1 MDEQDPVVCVGGRGH
16 FLFSSYFQVSL
27 VCLRLKP
34 ETNREEKKLI
44 TVKGTYTPLRHIRII
59 KVRFLT
65 IEHFI
70 IDRFCFNEHLR
81 VLDLI

>member
-1 MDEQDPVVCVGGRGH
+1 MDEQDPVVCVEGRGH

-44 TVKGTYTPLRHIRII
+44 TVKGTYTPPGHIRNHQGVFPNNRTFYNRQIL
-59 KVRFLT
+59 F
-65 IEHFI
+65 
-70 IDRFCFNEHLR
+70 
-81 VLDLI
+81 